1 MPTDAW
7 GIADA
12 YDDSRGERRAT
23 PAATRQALRAAMGGD
38 AADPGPPGDAPVV
51 VVTRGSG
58 PAILAPGELVL
69 EDGAGLRVAGPLPP
83 DVPLGYHELH
93 PHGGGAPVR
102 VIVCPP
108 ACHLPDGLRTW
119 GWAAQLYGVRSVA
132 SWGIGDLADLRRP
145 ARWA

>member
-12 YDDSRGERRAT
+12 YDDSRGELRRT
-23 PAATRQALRAAMGGD
+23 SAATRQALLAAMGGD
-38 AADPGPPGDAPVV
+38 AGDAVPPGDAPVV

-58 PAILAPGELVL
+58 PTTLAPGELTL
-69 EDGAGLRVAGPLPP
+69 EDGARLRIAGPLPP

-108 ACHLPDGLRTW
+108 ACHLPEGLRTW
-119 GWAAQLYGVRSVA
+119 
-132 SWGIGDLADLRRP
+132 
-145 ARWA
+145 